1 MSAKDQSDFCN
12 AQTAKE
18 ENKFKQLPSK
28 LVPYRTN
35 FLLPVNYSSSPN
47 NALYQAQNPNQSNI
61 SHVEM
66 KFQFS
71 LKYPVFPGLIGDRN
85 SWYVAYSQLS
95 FWQAYQDSA
104 FFRESNYSP
113 EMFLRFRTDYE
124 IVGWQMA
131 KTDFGFVH
139 QSNGLGGKAERCW
152 NRLYIRQLAR
162 KNDWEV
168 ALTVWYKMNWF
179 NHFGL
184 HEYNA
189 DITDYL
195 GHSLISIK
203 KNMGRQ
209 ILSLEL
215 RNQFD
220 SGFSRGF
227 EVLTWSYSLKN
238 SISVFLQATSG
249 YGQSLGEYNH
259 YANTFGIGFG
269 FSH

>member
-1 MSAKDQSDFCN
+1 
-12 AQTAKE
+12 
-18 ENKFKQLPSK
+18 
-28 LVPYRTN
+28 
-35 FLLPVNYSSSPN
+35 
-47 NALYQAQNPNQSNI
+47 
-61 SHVEM
+61 M

-71 LKYPVFPGLIGDRN
+71 LKYPIFPGLLGERN

-113 EMFLRFRTDYE
+113 EMFIRFRSDYE
-124 IVGWQMA
+124 FIGWQMA

-139 QSNGLGGKAERCW
+139 QSNGLGGQAERCW
-152 NRLYIRQLAR
+152 NRLYLRQLA
-162 KNDWEV
+162 KKKDWEV
-168 ALTVWYKMNWF
+168 ELTIWYKVNWF

-189 DITDYL
+189 NITDYL
-195 GHSLISIK
+195 GHSLINIK
-203 KNMGRQ
+203 KIMGRQ
-209 ILSLEL
+209 KLSLEL

-220 SGFSRGF
+220 SGFSKGF

-238 SISVFLQATSG
+238 NISVFAQATSG

-259 YANTFGIGFG
+259 YTNTFGIGFG